1 MARFAIVHW
10 EDHFVSLINLETVK
24 EPRKPVLEY
33 REGEFITA
41 TYGKKPYKARISEIS
56 TDRASLQSKSKDG
69 KFPLKYTYS
78 DDVPVVEGN
87 LDKSTVSTSRQDE
100 EEATDSLEPEV
111 VQRDV
116 QRNYDSTS
124 DLSTINEEMPP
135 VGESTPDTDTT
146 ASDVVDTTVEMP
158 LQVTPEAKRHSR
170 SPTPPSLSSKV
181 RKLEKKY
188 EALER
193 EVRHLKKKL
202 RASVADVAPHTVP
215 GPSSSPQAA
224 SDGPSVE
231 ELLQCVSHLS
241 SKDVGIILR
250 TLVYKVFENEDLLNC
265 SRTGKKTVN
274 SRDNPKPPLNAIKLE
289 IVQTAI
295 MRKCEISVEVFKKKF
310 DNFLKM
316 ERRKSRVASSQMI

>member
-56 TDRASLQSKSKDG
+56 
-69 KFPLKYTYS
+69 
-78 DDVPVVEGN
+78 N
-87 LDKSTVSTSRQDE
+87 KSTVSTSRQDE

-158 LQVTPEAKRHSR
+158 LQVTPEAK
-170 SPTPPSLSSKV
+170 
-181 RKLEKKY
+181 
-188 EALER
+188 
-193 EVRHLKKKL
+193 
-202 RASVADVAPHTVP
+202 
-215 GPSSSPQAA
+215 
-224 SDGPSVE
+224 
-231 ELLQCVSHLS
+231 
-241 SKDVGIILR
+241 
-250 TLVYKVFENEDLLNC
+250 
-265 SRTGKKTVN
+265 KT
-274 SRDNPKPPLNAIKLE
+274 
-289 IVQTAI
+289 
-295 MRKCEISVEVFKKKF
+295 FKKSNPTF
-310 DNFLKM
+310 F
-316 ERRKSRVASSQMI
+316 I